1 MIETLQRKFVLTAM
15 TAISVLLLVLL
26 GAINLINGWSVNR
39 QTDRTLAM
47 LSEREGILPPQRDLE
62 EKEPKDSLDPPFNED
77 TAMSARYFIIRL
89 DLKGSVAY
97 TDLNHISS
105 VTKEEAELLAQQ
117 AARSGNSSGTI
128 ARFRYQVTDARDQ
141 KGTVF
146 VFFVCLISLCLRKA
160 FQIRQ

>member
-117 AARSGNSSGTI
+117 AARSGRRAAGT
-128 ARFRYQVTDARDQ
+128 AAEQ
-141 KGTVF
+141 
-146 VFFVCLISLCLRKA
+146 
-160 FQIRQ
+160 

>member
-62 EKEPKDSLDPPFNED
+62 EKEPKDSLYP
-77 TAMSARYFIIRL
+77 S
-89 DLKGSVAY
+89 
-97 TDLNHISS
+97 
-105 VTKEEAELLAQQ
+105 
-117 AARSGNSSGTI
+117 
-128 ARFRYQVTDARDQ
+128 RFKRECCIHR
-141 KGTVF
+141 F
-146 VFFVCLISLCLRKA
+146 ESHFFGDEGRG
-160 FQIRQ
+160 